1 MGGVIEGMPVKIMLK
16 ELRSAKGLSQ
26 NALARELEMSVNNIQ
41 KMEYQKAKSIP
52 LETIERLCQVFN
64 CEVGELLKIVP
75 ASEMEI
81 GND

>member
-1 MGGVIEGMPVKIMLK
+1 MPVKIMLK

>member
-1 MGGVIEGMPVKIMLK
+1 MPVKIMLK

-26 NALARELEMSVNNIQ
+26 NALARELGMSVNNIQ

-64 CEVGELLKIVP
+64 CEVGELLKVVP
-75 ASEMEI
+75 ASEMESS
-81 GND
+81 NA